1 MIDLQ
6 KIYIQG
12 LQKKQE
18 QRKTTTNYRGGNTGV
33 QVTDD
38 LHNAGS
44 PNTCQRVIIAR
55 ANGRE
60 TEPDWRTNL
69 MFDAGH
75 MNEIRWRE
83 YFELAG
89 YKIKDG
95 KQLEGLIKWETSNG
109 KTVTGSP
116 DAIVTDKKGKE
127 YLIEHKHLS
136 SFWSFNNVVMKG
148 EPKLDNLA
156 QAAHYSLKTGIDAVL
171 VYTASTLFS
180 GPKYLTNSVPH
191 PTDKGSEDYDY
202 TYKKKNGKINKKSGK
217 PEYAKINVPGNKQVM
232 WPKDIFREYSAEV
245 ADFKNTLPTIKQFDL
260 RWVGDSLEY
269 YNGSEWKDTIITKQA
284 IDNFYTKTWEAEQK
298 GVLPP
303 RPVNLGANGEPKKYT
318 ACVYCTLS
326 EVCDRFENDFDTWL
340 REALLITY

>member
-116 DAIVTDKKGKE
+116 DAIVTDKKGRGIKE
-127 YLIEHKHLS
+127 YIVSGHCCESGDILTPAPGDPESLKPRRLLEARVGDLIVIEGAGAYCS
-136 SFWSFNNVVMKG
+136 SMSTIGYNSF
-148 EPKLDNLA
+148 P
-156 QAAHYSLKTGIDAVL
+156 QAAEVLITGDENI
-171 VYTASTLFS
+171 
-180 GPKYLTNSVPH
+180 
-191 PTDKGSEDYDY
+191 
-202 TYKKKNGKINKKSGK
+202 K
-217 PEYAKINVPGNKQVM
+217 PELIRKRG
-232 WPKDIFREYSAEV
+232 
-245 ADFKNTLPTIKQFDL
+245 
-260 RWVGDSLEY
+260 SLEQLMQ
-269 YNGSEWKDTIITKQA
+269 N
-284 IDNFYTKTWEAEQK
+284 
-298 GVLPP
+298 
-303 RPVNLGANGEPKKYT
+303 
-318 ACVYCTLS
+318 
-326 EVCDRFENDFDTWL
+326 EVSLE
-340 REALLITY
+340 